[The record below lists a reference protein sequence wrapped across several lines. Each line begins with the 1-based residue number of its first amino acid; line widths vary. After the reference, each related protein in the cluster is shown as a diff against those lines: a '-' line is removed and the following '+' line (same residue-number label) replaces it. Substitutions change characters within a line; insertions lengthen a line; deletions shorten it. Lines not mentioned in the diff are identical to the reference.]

1 MPHDQKTPDLFE
13 MLNNSAAPIQDADAL
28 STMPL
33 AEVPQG
39 DVFASEAEKA
49 ALLRQEPY
57 TRKGTMPERLV
68 TRQQFIEDF
77 LTRGFNERRE
87 ERRGVNQ
94 VTRFTNPAN
103 GKYYVLTR
111 RFEREY
117 ADRRYAVLFPEAK
130 KAEQLKAAQP
140 KPPADAGERKAAP
153 PAPAPQTAPVEP
165 TPATPVASPATPERE
180 PAVEPTKAVKP
191 VVPVELKPEERDFS
205 YTPADDYTP
214 RGAKTRIRANLDA
227 IKLLKEIE
235 AAGRLA
241 TPEEKKALARYTG
254 WGAYKSVFDSEKAES
269 IEEFARQK
277 EEMAKRY
284 GAHSYYATMEL
295 PSHLANWKAEFG
307 GFYDQLKKTL
317 TDEEWRLAAQS
328 VLNAHYTDEPI
339 CHRLWSI
346 ARHVGFE
353 GGSVGEFGCGTGKV
367 VAAMPADLRAKST
380 VLGVEK
386 DSITA
391 RISKLLFP
399 QARIEEGALQD
410 VPVRPN
416 SLDLVIGNVP
426 FSDVYPSGQKGK
438 VKFNLHNYFI
448 ARSLDALRPGGLA
461 VLITSSSTLQ
471 NNDEQRNALADRA
484 ELMGA
489 IRLPN
494 DAFADNAN
502 TEVVTDILI
511 VRKPTPERRVPSEVF
526 RQVLMTE
533 VAEGQGIARFDGAP
547 LNKTTLV
554 NEYFLRHP
562 EMVLGLH
569 SLRGKMY
576 GAAARAGT
584 DDDDGAGQY
593 TVVST
598 PKMKPLSERLD
609 AAVAALPARVPN
621 SSQERAARNP
631 LLEDEEAVAETLTAA
646 TTDKV
651 GGLVAVDGRLYQ
663 VSSDRELVSPDWHKA
678 DFKLP
683 RGIANA
689 SDGDELALSWM
700 KVRDALRQVI
710 KTDLNP
716 HATDNDSDRCRAT
729 LRKAYGEFVE
739 EHGRIGESKALR
751 ALLRYEPEFGNTEAL
766 EIVREVKG
774 EGGKRQRLIEPA
786 AILTTRTLRPAVAPA
801 KAETVMDAVLIS
813 VGQHGRIDIPYICS
827 LTGKEDEEGVK
838 RLLAVEGVGYEN
850 PETGEMEL
858 RQHYLTGN
866 VRRKLEQAEEA
877 ARADARFTL
886 NVEAL
891 RAVQPARVPFDN
903 IRIPLG
909 SSWVPSELVR
919 DFAAETFGQGSD
931 FHLNYFQR
939 GSTWL
944 VSEFAWSNRLAQWSA
959 KATQRV
965 VPPSEIFQAVLDQQP
980 IRITYTVGTKDEKK
994 IIFDEQGTANS
1005 NERAEAMRQAWLKW
1019 VGGRADA
1026 RQMIEDAY
1034 NDTFNNVVAP
1044 DPDGRALTF
1053 PGIATGPGALVPR
1066 PHQRNGVMRVL
1077 SEQAGVIAY
1086 GVGFGKTL
1094 VGILGAYEMKRT
1106 GAAQKPMIL
1115 CDNANYAQF
1124 VETARNVYP
1133 SARILHSTDDDMKA
1147 ENRERFK
1154 NRVATGDWDL
1164 VLMQRSHF
1172 ERVPVSHETEV
1183 KWLQAELA
1191 DLRAVKSAAD
1201 ENAKGSKNRTASGF
1215 ARRMAKALER
1225 AEERLK
1231 EKLERMKERSDEGLT
1246 WEQLGVDFLVVD
1258 ESHREKKI
1266 GFATKFDVKGIDPN
1280 ASGRGRG
1287 LLMKARHIQ
1296 DRRGGRGVVGMTGT
1310 PCTNTMAEYWSA
1322 LKLFHPRVCEDF
1334 GVERFD
1340 DFKTAFCMTEDALEL
1355 NESNGRWR
1363 IVNRLSKFINGP
1375 AFIQFIRTG
1384 MDVKMDSAEVK
1395 LNVPKLVGGKIELCA
1410 VPLTDATFDKMDRL
1424 SKLYE
1429 SYEKAQNKKELS
1441 WVPIV
1446 LMQCGLAASIDPRL
1460 VDAGAQDEAGS
1471 LARKLVENVAT
1482 IYHQTR
1488 DRQATQC
1495 VFLDRYRTMDTSI
1508 LRKVEKDG
1516 LGGVQIELEDADSL
1530 PGLDESES
1538 EDGEVRTPAPEP
1550 EMSEGEFNLYRALR
1564 KQLVAAGIPE
1574 NQIAIVHEAKDAQA
1588 RRALFGR
1595 VDSGEVAVIL
1605 GSSDKMGIGAN
1616 YQRKLYAAHHFD
1628 PCRNMTPDQMEQRN
1642 GRILRDGNTNPEVRV
1657 IYYGMEDTVTPA
1669 IWHRLQRKTAFIKQ
1683 GLAAKGVGVEFED
1696 TGEIRLEEMKAALIT
1711 DKRQMRR
1718 AELIAEI
1725 KEQKVQREVVFNRG
1739 QSLRE
1744 NLSAIESDIRVCGR
1758 NLPKAQERAA
1768 AYASH
1773 VAPPFS
1779 RPAECAAVVEA
1790 LNLRAPEQST
1800 EKEREVI
1807 EKCTKMLQETKGVF
1821 VGDSK
1826 AVTKQLDALVQAWKI
1841 LPLSQSQ
1848 MKRELGTVTVNGLP
1862 LSLVK
1867 EQIRLIT
1874 TDEDAIC
1881 LVAYVGK
1888 PGQNGEWL
1896 PDTDVKPARF
1906 GSGEALLKLTQATA
1920 EQAALEPTGLT
1931 QRLGVLQQEREEAAK
1946 LVDSVQPFDESRL
1959 TQLQADLVALE
1970 KDMRE
1975 KPFQRGGDR
1984 FANRSSAAASQ
1995 PAAAPLP
2002 IAATKGGGRTG
2013 R

>member
-1 MPHDQKTPDLFE
+1 
-13 MLNNSAAPIQDADAL
+13 MLKNPAAAPLQDADAL

-39 DVFASEAEKA
+39 DVFASEAEKI

-87 ERRGVNQ
+87 ERRGVNL
-94 VTRFTNPAN
+94 VTRFTNPTN

-117 ADRRYAVLFPEAK
+117 ADRRYAVLFPEARK
-130 KAEQLKAAQP
+130 GEQPKAGQP
-140 KPPADAGERKAAP
+140 KPPAPAGEQPEVRPTPAKPAADAAP
-153 PAPAPQTAPVEP
+153 RP
-165 TPATPVASPATPERE
+165 PATPVVQAPASPVAESPTPAEGAPSTE
-180 PAVEPTKAVKP
+180 PAKAAKP
-191 VVPVELKPEERDFS
+191 IVPVELKPEERDFS

-235 AAGRLA
+235 TAGRLA
-241 TPEEKKALARYTG
+241 SPEEKKVLARYTG
-254 WGAYKSVFDSEKAES
+254 WGAYKSVFDSEKAEA

-277 EEMAKRY
+277 TEMAKRY

-295 PSHLANWKAEFG
+295 PSHLENWKAEFG

-339 CHRLWSI
+339 CHRLWNI

-410 VPVRPN
+410 VPIRPN

-448 ARSLDALRPGGLA
+448 ARGLDALRPGGLA

-484 ELMGA
+484 ELLGA

-511 VRKPTPERRVPSEVF
+511 VRKPTPERRVQSEVF

-533 VAEGQGIARFDGAP
+533 VAEGQGVARFDGAP
-547 LNKTTLV
+547 LHKTTLV

-598 PKMKPLSERLD
+598 PKMKPLNDRLD
-609 AAVAALPARVPN
+609 AAVAALPSRVPN
-621 SSQERAARNP
+621 SSQERAVRNP

-651 GGLVAVDGRLYQ
+651 GGLVAVEGRLYQ
-663 VSSDRELVSPDWHKA
+663 VSPDRELVSPDWHKA

-683 RGIANA
+683 RGVANA
-689 SDGDELALSWM
+689 AVGDELALSWM
-700 KVRDALRQVI
+700 RVRDALRQVI

-729 LRKAYGEFVE
+729 LRKAYGDFVE

-774 EGGKRQRLIEPA
+774 DGGKRQRQIEPA
-786 AILTTRTLRPAVAPA
+786 AILTTRTLRPAIAPA

-827 LTGKEDEEGVK
+827 LTGKDDEEGVK

-866 VRRKLEQAEEA
+866 VRRKLERAEEA
-877 ARADARFTL
+877 AKADARFTL

-903 IRIPLG
+903 IRAPLG

-959 KATQRV
+959 KATERT

-994 IIFDEQGTANS
+994 IIFDEQGTANA

-1019 VGGRADA
+1019 IGSRQDA

-1044 DPDGRALTF
+1044 DPDGRALNF
-1053 PGIATGPGALVPR
+1053 PNIATGPGALVPR

-1172 ERVPVSHETEV
+1172 ERVPVSQETEV

-1201 ENAKGSKNRTASGF
+1201 ENAKGAKNRTASGF

-1266 GFATKFDVKGIDPN
+1266 GFATKFDVKGI
-1280 ASGRGRG
+1280 
-1287 LLMKARHIQ
+1287 
-1296 DRRGGRGVVGMTGT
+1296 
-1310 PCTNTMAEYWSA
+1310 
-1322 LKLFHPRVCEDF
+1322 
-1334 GVERFD
+1334 
-1340 DFKTAFCMTEDALEL
+1340 
-1355 NESNGRWR
+1355 
-1363 IVNRLSKFINGP
+1363 
-1375 AFIQFIRTG
+1375 
-1384 MDVKMDSAEVK
+1384 
-1395 LNVPKLVGGKIELCA
+1395 
-1410 VPLTDATFDKMDRL
+1410 
-1424 SKLYE
+1424 
-1429 SYEKAQNKKELS
+1429 
-1441 WVPIV
+1441 
-1446 LMQCGLAASIDPRL
+1446 
-1460 VDAGAQDEAGS
+1460 
-1471 LARKLVENVAT
+1471 
-1482 IYHQTR
+1482 
-1488 DRQATQC
+1488 
-1495 VFLDRYRTMDTSI
+1495 
-1508 LRKVEKDG
+1508 
-1516 LGGVQIELEDADSL
+1516 
-1530 PGLDESES
+1530 
-1538 EDGEVRTPAPEP
+1538 
-1550 EMSEGEFNLYRALR
+1550 
-1564 KQLVAAGIPE
+1564 
-1574 NQIAIVHEAKDAQA
+1574 
-1588 RRALFGR
+1588 
-1595 VDSGEVAVIL
+1595 
-1605 GSSDKMGIGAN
+1605 
-1616 YQRKLYAAHHFD
+1616 
-1628 PCRNMTPDQMEQRN
+1628 
-1642 GRILRDGNTNPEVRV
+1642 LRDGNTNPEVRV

-1683 GLAAKGVGVEFED
+1683 GLAAKGVGIEFED

-1744 NLSAIESDIRVCGR
+1744 NLSAIESDIRVCER

-1768 AYASH
+1768 AYAAH

-1779 RPAECAAVVEA
+1779 RPAECAAVVEV

-1807 EKCTKMLQETKGVF
+1807 EKCTNMIQETKGIL

-1826 AVTKQLDALVQAWKI
+1826 AVTKQLDALVQAWKV
-1841 LPLSQSQ
+1841 LPLPQSQ

-1862 LSLVK
+1862 LSIVK

-1888 PGQNGEWL
+1888 PGQNGEWR
-1896 PDTDVKPARF
+1896 PDADVKPARF

-1920 EQAALEPTGLT
+1920 EQAALEPAGLT
-1931 QRLGVLQQEREEAAK
+1931 QRLGVLRQEREEAAK

-1984 FANRSSAAASQ
+1984 FANRATAASQ

-2002 IAATKGGGRTG
+2002 TAAAKGGGRTG